1 MSAVRAQNRP
11 AGAPAQPESGSRRV
25 FLAGAS
31 GAIGRRLCRLLVADG
46 WEVTG
51 TTRSPEKA
59 ALLRALGV
67 APVVVDVYDAEA
79 LARAVVA
86 ARPDVVIHQLTDL
99 PPGLDPA
106 QMPAARVRNAR
117 LRDIGTR
124 HLVAAAVAAGAKRLV
139 AQSIA
144 FAYAPGPLPYAED
157 APLYVDA
164 PDEAARINAR
174 GAASL
179 EQQVLAAPL
188 TGIVL
193 RYGRFYGPGTGVRAP
208 PSGGAVHVDAAADAA
223 RRAAIRGR
231 AGIYNIAEEDGTV
244 SSRKARAE
252 LGWCAD
258 FRYRADPASTN

>member
-1 MSAVRAQNRP
+1 MSAERTRDRA
-11 AGAPAQPESGSRRV
+11 AGAPAPEGGKRV

-31 GAIGRRLCRLLVADG
+31 GAIGRRLCRLLVEDG

-67 APVVVDVYDAEA
+67 VPVVVDVYDAEA

-117 LRDIGTR
+117 LRDVGTR

-144 FAYAPGPLPYAED
+144 FAYAPGSLPYTED
-157 APLYVDA
+157 APLNIDA
-164 PDEAARINAR
+164 PDAAARINAC
-174 GAASL
+174 GVASL
-179 EQQVLAAPL
+179 ERQVLAAPL

-193 RYGRFYGPGTGVRAP
+193 RYGRFYGPGTGVHTR

-223 RRAAIRGR
+223 RRAALRGR
-231 AGIYNIAEEDGTV
+231 AGIYNVAEEDGTV
-244 SSRKARAE
+244 SSRKAREE
-252 LGWCAD
+252 LGWRAD
-258 FRYRADPASTN
+258 FRHSAADPARAN